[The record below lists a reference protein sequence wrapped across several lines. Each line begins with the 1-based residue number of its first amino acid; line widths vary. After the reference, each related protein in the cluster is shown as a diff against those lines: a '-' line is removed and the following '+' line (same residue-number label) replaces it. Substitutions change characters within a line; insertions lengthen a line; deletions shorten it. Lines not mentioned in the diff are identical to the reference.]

1 MRDGINTSFLLPFS
15 FFLSSITLF
24 SNLSRTMSRFSAI
37 IQLAKLGYTRDDFVK
52 ICSSLIG
59 QKGSGIQTLTKMY
72 PGLYIQVF
80 DSRCGPDFKSPARDC
95 DSIKISA
102 RSSNDVSDVAKEIS
116 RIAQATMDGTLKRGP
131 EITVSCPL
139 EMVAKVIGRG
149 GNCLHKIQQTAGDS
163 CHIYYNQTN
172 GLFEISATSIGACSR
187 AKIYIESAIKKLTNP
202 QRIKLAKRPESQSS
216 VSGFR
221 CLSVDDEDED
231 EGQGQGDQGQGDQ
244 GQGDQG
250 QPLTPDEMMR
260 LGLTPSKALDYHEVI
275 KNQQKDKTC
284 QYCLHMKE
292 DELIQKRT
300 KCLICD
306 EEAEEDED
314 EEEKQPLTPDEMMRL
329 GLTPS
334 KAQLA
339 AWSLTPDEMMRL
351 GLTSKAQLTAWSKP
365 SPSIKSS
372 EGVLELN
379 GSSLSSQYPKRKRG
393 KKLGGTNARVHL
405 SAQRPTHPKESSGDD
420 WWNRV

>member
-1 MRDGINTSFLLPFS
+1 
-15 FFLSSITLF
+15 
-24 SNLSRTMSRFSAI
+24 MSRFSAI

-202 QRIKLAKRPESQSS
+202 QRIKLGKRPESQSS

-221 CLSVDDEDED
+221 CLSVDDDEDEEEDEEEEED
-231 EGQGQGDQGQGDQ
+231 EGQG
-244 GQGDQG
+244 
-250 QPLTPDEMMR
+250 
-260 LGLTPSKALDYHEVI
+260 
-275 KNQQKDKTC
+275 
-284 QYCLHMKE
+284 
-292 DELIQKRT
+292 
-300 KCLICD
+300 
-306 EEAEEDED
+306 
-314 EEEKQPLTPDEMMRL
+314 EKQPLTPDEMMRL

>member
-1 MRDGINTSFLLPFS
+1 
-15 FFLSSITLF
+15 
-24 SNLSRTMSRFSAI
+24 MSRFSAI

-72 PGLYIQVF
+72 RGLYIQVF

-221 CLSVDDEDED
+221 CLSVDDDEDED
-231 EGQGQGDQGQGDQ
+231 EGQGDQ

-260 LGLTPSKALDYHEVI
+260 LGLTPSKA
-275 KNQQKDKTC
+275 
-284 QYCLHMKE
+284 
-292 DELIQKRT
+292 
-300 KCLICD
+300 
-306 EEAEEDED
+306 
-314 EEEKQPLTPDEMMRL
+314 
-329 GLTPS
+329 
-334 KAQLA
+334 
-339 AWSLTPDEMMRL
+339 
-351 GLTSKAQLTAWSKP
+351 QLTAWSKP
-365 SPSIKSS
+365 SPSIESS

-393 KKLGGTNARVHL
+393 KKLGGTNARVDL

>member
-1 MRDGINTSFLLPFS
+1 
-15 FFLSSITLF
+15 
-24 SNLSRTMSRFSAI
+24 MSRFSAI
-37 IQLAKLGYTRDDFVK
+37 IQLAKLGYTQDDFVK

-149 GNCLHKIQQTAGDS
+149 GNCLRKIQQTAGDS

-221 CLSVDDEDED
+221 CLSVDDDED
-231 EGQGQGDQGQGDQ
+231 EEEDE
-244 GQGDQG
+244 G

-284 QYCLHMKE
+284 QYCLYMKE
-292 DELIQKRT
+292 DELIQKKT

-306 EEAEEDED
+306 EESEEDEED
-314 EEEKQPLTPDEMMRL
+314 KEEKQPLTPDEMMRL
-329 GLTPS
+329 GLAPS

-351 GLTSKAQLTAWSKP
+351 GLTSKAQLAALSKP
-365 SPSIKSS
+365 PPSIKSS

-379 GSSLSSQYPKRKRG
+379 GSSLSSQYPQRKRG

>member
-1 MRDGINTSFLLPFS
+1 
-15 FFLSSITLF
+15 
-24 SNLSRTMSRFSAI
+24 MSRFSAI

-221 CLSVDDEDED
+221 CLSVDDDEDED
-231 EGQGQGDQGQGDQ
+231 EGQGDQ

-250 QPLTPDEMMR
+250 QP
-260 LGLTPSKALDYHEVI
+260 
-275 KNQQKDKTC
+275 
-284 QYCLHMKE
+284 
-292 DELIQKRT
+292 
-300 KCLICD
+300 
-306 EEAEEDED
+306 
-314 EEEKQPLTPDEMMRL
+314 
-329 GLTPS
+329 
-334 KAQLA
+334 
-339 AWSLTPDEMMRL
+339 LTPDEMMRL

-365 SPSIKSS
+365 SPSIESS

-393 KKLGGTNARVHL
+393 KKLGGTNARVDL